1 MGGMNPDPLLHR
13 NSEVDAPVTSQ
24 PALPRMPSAIVP
36 IREIGSRYREHIARH
51 LLDLDGRDRY
61 LRFGFGANDRQ
72 IRQYAD
78 SLKFERD
85 RLFGIFNRKL
95 HLIAVAHLAYPESM
109 SASSLA
115 EFGVSVSSHARGRG
129 YGTRLFERA
138 AIQSVN
144 DGVKTLYIHA
154 LSENIAMLRIARNA
168 GAEVER
174 AGSES
179 DAHLTLPESSFRSRF
194 NGLLGHQIGQVD
206 YLLKTE
212 ASRARKLL
220 DKIAHH

>member
-1 MGGMNPDPLLHR
+1 MGGMNTTPLLHR
-13 NSEVDAPVTSQ
+13 NSEDDAPATSQ
-24 PALPRMPSAIVP
+24 PVLPRMPSAIVP
-36 IREIGSRYREHIARH
+36 IREIGSRYHEHIARH

-61 LRFGFGANDRQ
+61 LRFGFSANDRQ
-72 IRQYAD
+72 IRQYVD

-95 HLIAVAHLAYPESM
+95 ELIAVAHLAYPESM
-109 SASSLA
+109 SAASLA

-138 AIQSVN
+138 AIHSVN

-154 LSENIAMLRIARNA
+154 LSENVAMLRIARNA

-174 AGSES
+174 CGSES
-179 DAHLTLPESSFRSRF
+179 DAHLTLPEASFRSRF
-194 NGLLGHQIGQVD
+194 SGLLGHQIGQVD

-212 ASRARKLL
+212 TSRARKLL